1 MREGLPKPVVWSA
14 ATLFVLFVVL
24 TVVALIYFFWQPMTV
39 AQRINPEL
47 SDVMPL
53 LRVATMLLAGV
64 SVSSLVLA
72 VHFRRLGGYT
82 KTQEIFFFI
91 CFGLSLCC
99 ALLVGIPAV
108 ANFFV

>member
-14 ATLFVLFVVL
+14 ATLFVLFVLL
-24 TVVALIYFFWQPMTV
+24 TVVALIYFFWQPITV

-53 LRVATMLLAGV
+53 LRTATVLLTGI
-64 SVSSLVLA
+64 SFSSLVLA
-72 VHFRRLGGYT
+72 VHFRRLGAYT

-91 CFGLSLCC
+91 CFSLSLCC
-99 ALLVGIPAV
+99 ALLVGIPTV